1 MTNTSKNGDPT
12 LVYLLAAS
20 HSGSTLTA
28 MLLNAHPQ
36 IVTAGELKANHLG
49 DTERYMCSCQELIR
63 SCDFWNSVS
72 AEMQRRGLEY
82 DVCDARTSLHSI
94 PGSLVQRLLRPL
106 HRGTFLEVVR
116 DVLLSLS
123 PDWRKGYPV
132 WRERNHQL
140 INSVATVSGVSF
152 IADSSK
158 IAIRL
163 KYLRRIKGLK
173 VKVVRLVR
181 DGRAVALTYMDPG
194 NFADARDK
202 KMRGGGTGVR
212 PKDEETMEQAANQ
225 WLRSNT
231 EAEQV
236 LRSIPREDW
245 TQIRY
250 EDVCSNTSETMN
262 SVYSFLGL
270 AEDHAYKHFRQ
281 VENHIV
287 GNGMRLDSSSEIILD
302 ERWRDV
308 LTDADLE
315 TFDQIAGP
323 LNRRLGYQ

>member
-1 MTNTSKNGDPT
+1 
-12 LVYLLAAS
+12 
-20 HSGSTLTA
+20 
-28 MLLNAHPQ
+28 MLLNAHPG

-63 SCDFWNSVS
+63 SCEFWNSVS
-72 AEMQRRGLEY
+72 SEMERRGLEY
-82 DVCDARTSLHSI
+82 DVCNARTSLQSI
-94 PGSLVQRLLRPL
+94 PGSFVQRLLRPL
-106 HRGTFLEVVR
+106 HRGAFLEVVR

-123 PDWRKGYPV
+123 PDWRRAYPV
-132 WRERNHQL
+132 WQERNRQL
-140 INSVATVSGVSF
+140 INSVASVSGVSF
-152 IADSSK
+152 VADSSK
-158 IAIRL
+158 IATRL
-163 KYLRRIKGLK
+163 KYLRKIPDLK
-173 VKVVRLVR
+173 IKVVRLVR

-202 KMRGGGTGVR
+202 NMRGGGSGIR
-212 PKDEETMEQAANQ
+212 PRDEETMEQAANQ
-225 WLRSNT
+225 WLRSNM
-231 EAEQV
+231 EAKQV
-236 LRSIPREDW
+236 IRTLPQEDW

-250 EDVCSNTSETMN
+250 EDVCTRTSETMN

-270 AEDHAYKHFRQ
+270 AEDQSFESFRE

-308 LTDADLE
+308 LTDTDLA